1 MDEAGTTMIDLIISG
16 ACSMFQAGQDAAIN
30 PKPGPHYVACRWDYV
45 DLAGKLGIT
54 KDQVKSRLA
63 EAEVYVVNEKTSIYC
78 RAQVA
83 DWGPADWTG
92 RAADLSPEIMR
103 LLDLETDDEVTVR
116 VKLPSRR
123 KGRQETY
130 TIEWWPFPNEAQYVQ
145 HHAGLDEALRVIEKV
160 TPAQL
165 RRDRDGA
172 IWSTL
177 HQAFLPIPK
186 PRKTRRLT
194 PRERTHAD

>member
-1 MDEAGTTMIDLIISG
+1 MDEAGTTMIDLIITG

-30 PKPGPHYVACRWDYV
+30 PKPGPNYVACRWDYA
-45 DLAGKLGIT
+45 DLAAKLGIT
-54 KDQVKSRLA
+54 KDQVKARLA
-63 EAEVYVVNEKTSIYC
+63 EAEVYVVNNRTAIYYPA
-78 RAQVA
+78 RTA
-83 DWGPADWTG
+83 DWGPAQWTN
-92 RAADLSPEIMR
+92 RAADLSPELMR
-103 LLDLETDDEVTVR
+103 RLDLETDDEVTVR
-116 VKLPSRR
+116 VKLGARR

-145 HHAGLDEALRVIEKV
+145 QHAGLDEALRVIEKV
-160 TPAQL
+160 TPARL

-172 IWSTL
+172 IWSAL

-194 PRERTHAD
+194 PREKTHAE